1 MEAIQILY
9 KALSKNYYQT
19 FLIPI
24 ESEEEI
30 NSNNYYEWI
39 IYKDEEYIEKNIF
52 LIRKDFKKII
62 KDLKPIYI
70 EAVSETYIILANLK
84 SNAEIL
90 NFLTNTIK
98 LYNVLLI
105 QLLKD
110 ISIDNE
116 ESNYFSKLSDSK
128 NYISFNDVLD
138 EFMKMTSTKSF
149 NDKRSDKSKFEF
161 RYDEWDFRYFYLRT
175 KYLGFLPTALYTIAN
190 CFIIFLSKIIAEIN
204 VELPEEKSNQLTSN
218 QIVILLDHLQ
228 IFGDSKINDYP
239 KTKQADLLNLITGL
253 NTQNFRVNIAKL
265 DKKLSELSSN
275 YKKDYDKIE
284 QILKGFK

>member
-19 FLIPI
+19 FLISI

-30 NSNNYYEWI
+30 DRKIHDQWV

-110 ISIDNE
+110 ISIDSE
-116 ESNYFSKLSDSK
+116 ESNYFSRLSDAK
-128 NYISFNDVLD
+128 NYITFDDILG

-149 NDKRSDKSKFEF
+149 DDKRSNKSKFEF
-161 RYDEWDFRYFYLRT
+161 GYDEWDFRYFYLRT

-190 CFIIFLSKIIAEIN
+190 YFIIFLSKIIAEIN
-204 VELPEEKSNQLTSN
+204 VEQPEEKSNQLTSN
-218 QIVILLDHLQ
+218 QIIILLDRLQ
-228 IFGDSKINDYP
+228 IFGESKLKDYP

-265 DKKLSELSSN
+265 DKKLSVSSTN
-275 YKKDYDKIE
+275 YKKDYDKIK
-284 QILKGFK
+284 QILEGFK